1 MSSSRN
7 VQKSSDVEI
16 SNAAGASLSGV
27 PAVGAIQAHIAEF
40 LSLQSE
46 FARHEA
52 EQTVNP
58 TRGVSLKPA
67 VPVGALNPEVP
78 PAHDN
83 IPARGV
89 VVADASAPEVEV
101 QPSGSSTTPVHV
113 GDAELVHE
121 SMPPPPAKRVIV
133 LGLPTPTAIS
143 DAMPKS

>member
-1 MSSSRN
+1 MSSSSN

-16 SNAAGASLSGV
+16 SNAAGASSSGL

-52 EQTVNP
+52 EQMVNP
-58 TRGVSLKPA
+58 THGVSPKPA

-78 PAHDN
+78 PARDD

-101 QPSGSSTTPVHV
+101 QPSGSSTTP
-113 GDAELVHE
+113 VHE